1 MSGVLPRE
9 RLLAMSGDARVNSSC
24 PSEHQVD
31 RSMEPLF
38 RLSGARR
45 DDPAVTAWFEA
56 GDDGIRRLALHWF
69 DRIRAC
75 GPDVVELMHD
85 HQPTACVEDAAFA
98 YVAAYRAH
106 AAVGF
111 FHGADLPDPAGILE
125 GDGKRMRHVKLKW
138 GQPAP
143 DAALEALIDA
153 AYSDI
158 RARLA
163 AGA

>member
-1 MSGVLPRE
+1 
-9 RLLAMSGDARVNSSC
+9 
-24 PSEHQVD
+24 
-31 RSMEPLF
+31 MEPLF

-45 DDPAVTAWFEA
+45 DDPAVAAWFEA
-56 GDDGIRRLALHWF
+56 GDDSIRRLALHWF